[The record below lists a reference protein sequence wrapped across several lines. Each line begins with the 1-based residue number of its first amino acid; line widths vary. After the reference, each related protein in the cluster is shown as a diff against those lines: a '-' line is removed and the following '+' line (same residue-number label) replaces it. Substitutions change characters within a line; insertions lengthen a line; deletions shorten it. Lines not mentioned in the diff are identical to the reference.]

1 MIHKIT
7 QNTWNFW
14 TVNLIMRAKK
24 LLSSRQIFRYA
35 VPARTVTKKA
45 RSQNRVR
52 VVYFKSTTAPDF
64 NHSVSSEQHHQT
76 CKLRAWLGCINE
88 DARAVSKSVSC
99 CLNSLRQIRSIQ
111 RSVSR
116 QVRLSVVTSLVWTTK
131 VPPSLLRL
139 VDFSVSAQCSRTA
152 GAAVRTMTTSLTIY
166 TGREWLSVLNAAA
179 RLVCH
184 SQNYDHISQN
194 LHWLWVAVSAQC
206 SRTAGVAV
214 RTMTTSLTIY
224 TGCEWLSVLNAAT
237 GLVWQSEL
245 WPHLSQC
252 TLAVSGC
259 QNYDHISHNVHW
271 LWVAVS
277 AQCSR
282 TAGVSQSELWPHPS
296 QSTLAVSAR
305 LNQVSPGR
313 PCLLV
318 SQ

>member
-184 SQNYDHISQN
+184 SQNYDHIPHN
-194 LHWLWVAVSAQC
+194 LHWLWVPDWIKSCQAVLVFWCHSNI
-206 SRTAGVAV
+206 
-214 RTMTTSLTIY
+214 TSIKRPALD
-224 TGCEWLSVLNAAT
+224 CR
-237 GLVWQSEL
+237 
-245 WPHLSQC
+245 
-252 TLAVSGC
+252 
-259 QNYDHISHNVHW
+259 ISHSQTTNKLVVPW
-271 LWVAVS
+271 RSVTVPSALWQTAS
-277 AQCSR
+277 GTTLHQQLPMSHRCLSSR
-282 TAGVSQSELWPHPS
+282 HT
-296 QSTLAVSAR
+296 
-305 LNQVSPGR
+305 
-313 PCLLV
+313 
-318 SQ
+318 